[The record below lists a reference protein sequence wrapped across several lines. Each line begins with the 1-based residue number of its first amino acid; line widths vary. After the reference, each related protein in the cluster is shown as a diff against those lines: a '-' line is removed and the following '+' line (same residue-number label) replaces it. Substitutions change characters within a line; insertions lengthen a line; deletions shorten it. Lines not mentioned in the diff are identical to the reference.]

1 MSFELSD
8 QMKYGRD
15 LAWWEV
21 DRGKPEKVAKTVIE
35 TVQDIERRQSSIYL
49 GNQRHARIYAGY
61 LPSGLNWSAGPGSN
75 QRMPFAATKA
85 LVRSVCDTATALI
98 SRFRPKASF
107 ITLGADWDVQK
118 QAEDMDIF
126 LSGAYERGGLY
137 PTAGRS
143 FHDTTVFGTGLWKLV
158 PRSRDDDW
166 WVSYNRVLPDDFVVD
181 EDECREG
188 LEPENTYHR
197 VIVNASA
204 VMRKYANGNSANDI
218 KLREKIRAAANI
230 TTWPNRSVPKD
241 RLIVV
246 EAINPEARRRVV
258 AIEGAILADEEWPYD
273 WHPYVV
279 LWWAPP
285 LSGFYGDGVAYRQ
298 FGRQERITFLYRWIE
313 KCQNLFARP
322 TAWVDPMGGPP
333 SLQISNEIGA
343 IVTTRRPPV
352 FQVHQAV
359 PAEIYQWVD
368 ELARGG
374 HEDEGIS
381 MASASNVLPPG
392 IESAPAQR
400 EYSFK
405 ESNRFAPVSQRWE
418 HAVAVETAIKTIAMY
433 RRRAQQ
439 TKGKGLSVAWAD
451 RKLMYR
457 VEWPDLPEDSYLI
470 RPAASSLEA
479 LSPAA
484 RMQAAIELS
493 QTKWLRPGEGRALLG
508 HPDLERSDQLDNAG
522 DRYAQMILKRLLKGE
537 VVEVDEYADLVVLDK
552 VIRQGRLDAITR
564 GAPPELIDNCSA
576 YLDRLNNVVTDA
588 AASAAMGGMTGQMSP
603 TAGPA
608 NTPMGTPAAQGMP
621 MPFAG
626 GQG

>member
-1 MSFELSD
+1 MSFVTPD
-8 QMKYGRD
+8 QLKYGRD
-15 LAWWEV
+15 LAWWEC
-21 DRGKPEKVAKTVIE
+21 DRSEPKKVAHRVIE
-35 TVQDIERRQSSIYL
+35 TVKDIERRQSSIYL

-75 QRMPFAATKA
+75 QRAPFAATKA

-98 SRFRPKASF
+98 SRFRPKSSF

-126 LSGAYERGGLY
+126 LSGAYERGKLY
-137 PTAGRS
+137 PTAARV
-143 FHDTTVFGTGLWKLV
+143 FHDTTVFGTGMWKLV
-158 PRSRDDDW
+158 PQSRGDDW
-166 WVSYNRVLPDDFVVD
+166 WIEYRRVLPDDFVID
-181 EDECREG
+181 EDECRET

-197 VIVNASA
+197 VIVSASA
-204 VMRKYANGNSANDI
+204 VMRKYASGNSAEHRE
-218 KLREKIRAAANI
+218 LRQKIRAAADI
-230 TTWPNRSVPKD
+230 TSWPNRSVPKD

-246 EAINPEARRRVV
+246 EAINPEAGRRVV
-258 AIEGAILADEEWPYD
+258 AIEGAVLADEEWPYD
-273 WHPYVV
+273 FHPYVV
-279 LWWAPP
+279 LWWVPP
-285 LSGFYGDGVAYRQ
+285 ISGFYGDGVAYRQ

-313 KCQNLFARP
+313 RCQNLFARP

-343 IVTTRRPPV
+343 IVTTRKPPV

-374 HEDEGIS
+374 FEDEGIS
-381 MASASNVLPPG
+381 QTTASNMLPPG

-418 HAVAVETAIKTIAMY
+418 DAVAVDTAVKTIAMY
-433 RRRAQQ
+433 RRYAES
-439 TKGKGLSVAWAD
+439 TKGKGLKMKWAD
-451 RKLMYR
+451 RKFLYQ
-457 VEWPDLPEDSYLI
+457 VDWPNLPEDSYLI
-470 RPAASSLEA
+470 RAAASSLEA
-479 LSPAA
+479 LSPAS

-493 QTKWLRPGEGRALLG
+493 QTQWLRPGEGRALLG
-508 HPDLERSDQLDNAG
+508 HPDLEESDRLDNAG
-522 DRYAQMILKRLLKGE
+522 DRYAKKVLKQLLKGE
-537 VVEVDEYADLVVLDK
+537 FVEVDELADLVILDK
-552 VIRQGRLDAITR
+552 VIRQGRLDASVR
-564 GAPPELIDNCSA
+564 GAPPELIDNCSE
-576 YLDRLNNVVTDA
+576 YLDRLDQVVQSA
-588 AASAAMGGMTGQMSP
+588 AASAAMGGMMGQTSP

-608 NTPMGTPAAQGMP
+608 NNPMATPAASGMP